1 MRATRFFLFMF
12 FFVFQVSKIHA
23 RASSDLVKNTT
34 EQLNFLY
41 EHNKTQIVKG
51 NIDKMWY
58 IYFLG
63 ANKIELE
70 LPLARTLELSLPQF
84 HDRTR
89 YSDNTQ

>member
-1 MRATRFFLFMF
+1 MKNLFFLLLMWL
-12 FFVFQVSKIHA
+12 
-23 RASSDLVKNTT
+23 SSWVQANSNDGLVKNTT
-34 EQLNFLY
+34 EQLIFLY

-51 NIDKMWY
+51 NPDKTWY